1 MDLSYG
7 EKSAWISLV
16 TMIIACVWYANSFAG
31 PLLTGTLGFDT
42 LWGALIGLIILIVII
57 ESVGHAMIASAAS
70 RDRPSSGELTDERD
84 AAIDARTDRWPS
96 YILGAGC
103 IAGIFA
109 AALQPPIF
117 TAHVLLVAL
126 AAAEIAKLVMQ
137 ILHYRRGI

>member
-16 TMIIACVWYANSFAG
+16 AMIIACVWYANSFAG
-31 PLLTGTLGFDT
+31 PLIAGTLGFET

-57 ESVGHAMIASAAS
+57 ETVGHAMVTSHRNQS
-70 RDRPSSGELTDERD
+70 GSSPGEMTDERD

-109 AALQPPIF
+109 AAMQPPIF
-117 TAHVLLVAL
+117 TAHVLLLAL

-137 ILHYRRGI
+137 IVYYRRGI

>member
-16 TMIIACVWYANSFAG
+16 TVIIACVWYANSFAG
-31 PLLTGTLGFDT
+31 PLLAGTLGFDA

-57 ESVGHAMIASAAS
+57 ESVGHAMVAAAEGREGSA
-70 RDRPSSGELTDERD
+70 RGELTDERD
-84 AAIDARTDRWPS
+84 ATIDARTNRWPS
-96 YILGAGC
+96 YILGIGC

-137 ILHYRRGI
+137 IIHYRRGT